1 MLVFTLLAVPCLN
14 LFVAFYCR
22 NLKPAA
28 RQKAGTLPVARL
40 IAAELYSQIANGPAR
55 APT

>member
-1 MLVFTLLAVPCLN
+1 MPCLN
-14 LFVAFYCR
+14 LFVAFYYR

-28 RQKAGTLPVARL
+28 CQKAGTLPVARL

-55 APT
+55 AST